1 MINTGEG
8 DYDLIWREHCSQ
20 NEEQRV
26 SQGMWEMGWL
36 MIQTQKKLNEK
47 NINSGKEQSQ
57 SRELNLGH
65 KGQNR
70 DTHNPSETENKTK
83 I

>member
-1 MINTGEG
+1 
-8 DYDLIWREHCSQ
+8 
-20 NEEQRV
+20 
-26 SQGMWEMGWL
+26 